1 MELDYQTHLA
11 WFAVSV
17 LNDHFPH
24 PEEDDPA
31 DDNPDMGSPG
41 CVVNCG
47 PCSALHWFSQTE
59 ERRAVFE
66 AHVRL
71 TGFHIGGWSH
81 WDGPTRSSVVGLLHC
96 LLGATQGLLGQQRH
110 RRPLQVQRRR
120 IVRCAP
126 TCLGPDIP
134 AGIPGRVRVW
144 VRRLVPRRLCG
155 RRPQ

>member
-81 WDGPTRSSVVGLLHC
+81 WDGPTDRLLWDFFTAYWARHKGCSVSNGIVGPC
-96 LLGATQGLLGQQRH
+96 KFS
-110 RRPLQVQRRR
+110 
-120 IVRCAP
+120 
-126 TCLGPDIP
+126 DEE
-134 AGIPGRVRVW
+134 
-144 VRRLVPRRLCG
+144 
-155 RRPQ
+155 